1 MHVAGQQLCDT
12 NAAALPPVGWAT
24 DSRTPKVC
32 SQPDAATIVLSA
44 DNIDNVRSMKAGRK
58 RSSPSNT
65 TTNGVSAAAMPR
77 LRAAEGPAF
86 AWPMRSMATPFVSI
100 APVPAIVES
109 GVQHLDGCVVIGPI
123 VHDDNPFRTN
133 RLGPMTTRL
142 PRESTGPDC
151 SW

>member
-100 APVPAIVES
+100 APCRQSSRVAFSISTDAWSSDPSFTMIIRS
-109 GVQHLDGCVVIGPI
+109 G
-123 VHDDNPFRTN
+123 RTVW
-133 RLGPMTTRL
+133 GQ
-142 PRESTGPDC
+142 
-151 SW
+151 